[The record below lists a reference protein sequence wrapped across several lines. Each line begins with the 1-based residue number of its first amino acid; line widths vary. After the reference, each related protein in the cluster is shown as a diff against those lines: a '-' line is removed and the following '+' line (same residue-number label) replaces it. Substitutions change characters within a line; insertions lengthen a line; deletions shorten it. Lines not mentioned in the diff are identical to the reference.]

1 MVKRKGYLL
10 EKIATKENIEL
21 GDKNSRK
28 NKSVKTRFYISQ
40 HDLNKEEDNSKILD
54 SFKNGKYKTSKYKT
68 DIIYE
73 PKERILSKLPYYPD
87 RIAHC
92 AIMNVMKPIWIK
104 QLVDFTYANI
114 ECRGIHACKKRVE
127 KIIRIYNKKCKN
139 IYYL

>member
-1 MVKRKGYLL
+1 MKRKGYLL

-28 NKSVKTRFYISQ
+28 NKGIKTKYYINK
-40 HDLNKEEDNSKILD
+40 HDLNKDVENKLILE
-54 SFKNGKYKTSKYKT
+54 SFKTGKYKTSKYKT

-73 PKERILSKLPYYPD
+73 PKKRILSKLPYYPD

-92 AIMNVMKPIWIK
+92 AIMNIMKPIWIK

-114 ECRGIHACKKRVE
+114 EGRGIHACKKRVE
-127 KIIRIYNKKCKN
+127 KIIRIYNKKYKN